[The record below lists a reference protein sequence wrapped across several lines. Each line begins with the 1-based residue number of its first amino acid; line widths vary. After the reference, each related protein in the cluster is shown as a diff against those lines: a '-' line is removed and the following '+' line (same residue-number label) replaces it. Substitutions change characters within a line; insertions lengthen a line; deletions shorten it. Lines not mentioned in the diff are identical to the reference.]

1 MDATVEEQV
10 SEKKFRTPVD
20 ALIFAFHYSMQ
31 QQGRPLSDRL
41 SAPSGRTGNGLSGN
55 DGAAQAGMIWREL
68 QDVSPLERA
77 VLVARY
83 APKSIPCTCAN
94 PCCSGYK
101 PNPTWNNAI
110 RDLEQHALTLLAG
123 RLSLYR
129 LRRGLVEKAIGVKR
143 QISELA
149 KECEVDEKT
158 AAAHWKIIKEWISG
172 RPAIHRSAQGGRVK
186 TEFAN
191 IDMSDGDESLQAED
205 GLLSMARK
213 NADNL
218 LSGLSFIGN

>member
-1 MDATVEEQV
+1 MTQEIA
-10 SEKKFRTPVD
+10 EKPFRTPVD

-41 SAPSGRTGNGLSGN
+41 ASPGGRTGKGLSGN

-77 VLVARY
+77 VLIARY
-83 APKSIPCTCAN
+83 APKSIPCACTN
-94 PCCSGYK
+94 PCCSGYR
-101 PNPTWNNAI
+101 PNPTWNDAI

-123 RLSLYR
+123 RLSFYR

-143 QISELA
+143 QINELA
-149 KECEVDEKT
+149 KESEVDEKT
-158 AAAHWKIIKEWISG
+158 AAAHWKIIKEWICG
-172 RPAIHRSAQGGRVK
+172 HPAIHRTEKGDRIG

-191 IDMSDGDESLQAED
+191 VDMSGESLQAED
-205 GLLSMARK
+205 GLLSAARK
-213 NADNL
+213 RADNL
-218 LSGLSFIGN
+218 LSGLNFIGE